1 MGKLFKRLMVLVGLA
16 AVGGYLAGI
25 LTAPKA
31 GRETRDDMRRAA
43 KTGGAEVERQ
53 LRNISSELADLLD
66 EARRRGSDL
75 GDQARRDLDDL
86 SIKARIA
93 RDKAREVVTAV
104 QEGDAKDDDL
114 RLAVTQANLALNHLR
129 EYLKK

>member
-16 AVGGYLAGI
+16 ALGGYLAGI
-25 LTAPKA
+25 LTAPKS
-31 GRETRDDMRRAA
+31 GRETREDMRRAA
-43 KTGGAEVERQ
+43 KSTMSEAEHQ
-53 LRNISSELADLLD
+53 LKNISSELADMLD
-66 EARRRGSDL
+66 EARRRGSEM
-75 GDQARRDLDDL
+75 GDQARRELDDL

-114 RLAVTQANLALNHLR
+114 RLAVTQANLALNHLKEFLR
-129 EYLKK
+129 K